1 MRRRD
6 FVALIG
12 SAAVTW
18 PFAARAQ
25 QAMPTV
31 GVITP
36 ASSTTTILGTVFPKL
51 MKEFG
56 WEENRNYRTLFRYAD
71 GHVDRFPVLT
81 DELLAEKV
89 NVIVTLGEAGIQA
102 AQRATKTIPI
112 VGMGSDSAIP

>member
-1 MRRRD
+1 VIRVDHFGRGEPMRRRD
-6 FVALIG
+6 FITLIG

-36 ASSTTTILGTVFPKL
+36 GSSTTTILGTVFPKL

-56 WEENRNYRTLFRYAD
+56 WEENRNYRTLFGTLMD
-71 GHVDRFPVLT
+71 MSTGFPC
-81 DELLAEKV
+81 
-89 NVIVTLGEAGIQA
+89 
-102 AQRATKTIPI
+102 
-112 VGMGSDSAIP
+112 